1 VTASSTDSPPTSTSL
16 QPRLSFDA
24 AEVALRHVAAWSAGL
39 IETLPEI
46 EPEVAEWFVGVAERE
61 RVLGLV
67 LVAVDRGDLALSD
80 ELVQR
85 VEGGQREM
93 MRWCLRVERRILE
106 IHDWFEAAGVRRWLV
121 LKGAACAHLD
131 EPDPSLRAFA
141 DVDLLIAGDELDLA
155 ISVLEA
161 HEVQRRIPQRRPGFD
176 RRIGKSVGMKSADEV
191 EVDVHRTLATGG
203 LGARIPLDRLF
214 DSPET
219 FALAGTPIRA
229 LTRHHRALHAA
240 YHAVIHTPVPDLRS
254 IRDLAAHLADSDHDL
269 SPLISEAER
278 WGGATVLRQAVE
290 ATLEML
296 PIDLPGW
303 RAWVDS
309 TEPDPHDLELVRRT
323 WQPDT
328 ALIDRGLFNELG
340 PLDRMRYLVAVG
352 VPSKEVL
359 ADREESQVNR
369 ILTGTRRWIAGARR
383 G

>member
-1 VTASSTDSPPTSTSL
+1 VTASSTDSPLTSGSL
-16 QPRLSFDA
+16 RPRPSSDA

-39 IETLPEI
+39 IETLPEVG
-46 EPEVAEWFVGVAERE
+46 PDVAERFVGAAERE

-67 LVAVDRGDLALSD
+67 LVAIDRGDLVLTD

-85 VEGGQREM
+85 VESGHQEA

-176 RRIGKSVGMKSADEV
+176 RRIGKSVGMKSADAV

-214 DSPET
+214 DRPET
-219 FALAGTPIRA
+219 FQLAGTPIRA
-229 LTRHHRALHAA
+229 LARHHRALHAA
-240 YHAVIHTPVPDLRS
+240 YHSVIHTPVPDLRS
-254 IRDLAAHLADSDHDL
+254 IRDLGAHLADSDHDL
-269 SPLISEAER
+269 SPLISEAQR
-278 WGGATVLRQAVE
+278 WRGTTVLRQAVE

-296 PIDLPGW
+296 PIDVPGW
-303 RAWVDS
+303 RAWVDT
-309 TEPDPHDLELVRRT
+309 TEPDPRDLVLVQRT
-323 WQPDT
+323 WQLDT
-328 ALIDRGLFNELG
+328 ALVDRGLLTELG
-340 PLDRMRYLVAVG
+340 LLDRMRYLVAVAA
-352 VPSKEVL
+352 PSKELL
-359 ADREESQVNR
+359 AYRGESQLGR
-369 ILTGTRRWIAGARR
+369 IRTGTRRWIAGARR